1 MPEGLLP
8 TVTLSLAMATQR
20 MARRNALVRHLP
32 AVETL
37 GAASVILTD
46 KTGTL
51 TTNRMEVKSLFLGGE
66 YAAPQALAASTELQC
81 DYRRLIETA
90 LLCHG
95 LKATGGDAWLGDPM
109 EIALVRMAQ
118 AAAPDFQALPK
129 VDELPFDTDRK
140 RLSILQRM
148 QDGLVLYTK
157 GAPETVL
164 PLCSQVVM
172 GGALRP
178 LTPEVLALFQRAQED
193 MAEQGLRV
201 LAFAHQEVA
210 AGYQREILERD
221 MVLTALVG
229 LADPPHAEVAGAV
242 QKCFD
247 AGIRVIMVTGDHPR
261 TALAIGRE
269 IGLIR
274 SGQAV
279 VVSGEQLD
287 RMSNTQLQIALGAP
301 EILFA
306 RVGADQ
312 KMRIVSALKRKR
324 HIVAVTG
331 DGVNDAPALKHADIG
346 IAMGSGTDVA
356 KEAADIILLDD
367 NFASIV
373 AAVEE
378 GRAVFENIRKFL
390 TYILTS
396 NIPEIVPYLA
406 FVLLRI
412 PLPLT
417 IIQILAVDL
426 GTDMLPAL
434 GLGAEKPDPG
444 VMKRPPRPRRE
455 RLITWPLLARAYL
468 FLGVLEAAAAMAAF
482 FFVLEGSGWHY
493 GETLA
498 HTDSRYLAAT
508 TATLSA
514 IIVMQVVNVFLCRSP
529 RDSVFTPGLGGNRL
543 ILIGIALEI
552 LLILAID
559 YTSLGNHIFGTAP
572 IGWEVWL
579 FVLPFAAGMLVLEEI
594 RKALA
599 RR

>member
-1 MPEGLLP
+1 
-8 TVTLSLAMATQR
+8 
-20 MARRNALVRHLP
+20 
-32 AVETL
+32 VETL

-51 TTNRMEVKSLFLGGE
+51 TTNRMQVNSLFLGGE
-66 YAAPQALAASTELQC
+66 YATPQALAASAELRR

-95 LKATGGDAWLGDPM
+95 LKATGADAWLGDPM

-118 AAAPDFQALPK
+118 AAAPDFQALSK
-129 VDELPFDTDRK
+129 VDELPFDTERK

-178 LTPEVLALFQRAQED
+178 LTPELLALFQRAQED
-193 MAEQGLRV
+193 MTEQGLRV
-201 LAFAHQEVA
+201 LAFAHQAVA
-210 AGYQREILERD
+210 ADYQRETLERD

-229 LADPPHAEVAGAV
+229 LADPPRPEVAGAV

-269 IGLIR
+269 VGLIR
-274 SGQAV
+274 TDQAV
-279 VVSGEQLD
+279 VINGEQLA
-287 RMSNTQLQIALGAP
+287 RMSNTQLQLALDAP

-312 KMRIVSALKRKR
+312 KLRIVTALKRKR

-346 IAMGSGTDVA
+346 IAMGLSGTDVA

-378 GRAVFENIRKFL
+378 GRAVFDNIRKFL

-396 NIPEIVPYLA
+396 NIPELVPYLA

-417 IIQILAVDL
+417 IMQLLTVDL
-426 GTDMLPAL
+426 GSNILPAL

-455 RLITWPLLARAYL
+455 RLITWSLLARAYL

-482 FFVLEGSGWHY
+482 FFVLDGSGWRY
-493 GETLA
+493 GEVLA
-498 HTDSRYLAAT
+498 QTDLRYLTAT

-514 IIVMQVVNVFLCRSP
+514 IVVMQVVNVFLCRSP
-529 RDSVFTPGLGGNRL
+529 RDSLLTTGILGNRF
-543 ILIGIALEI
+543 ILIGIAVAI
-552 LLILAID
+552 LLILVID
-559 YTSLGNHIFGTAP
+559 YTPFGNRIFGTAP
-572 IGWEVWL
+572 IAWEVWL
-579 FVLPFAAGMLVLEEI
+579 FMLPFAAGLLVLEEA
-594 RKALA
+594 RKWAL
-599 RR
+599 RRWVG